1 MIEVA
6 ADKVGIRMGLEKIDH
21 DPDGIRLIGV
31 IRSNPTEDFP
41 LGHLQTFIPGVA
53 HTPIRFGD
61 KPDPVRMLG
70 LARLRGWIR
79 LLGSICLGNLFGDHL
94 FKYI

>member
-1 MIEVA
+1 MVPFDQFSFSIHMIEVA

-53 HTPIRFGD
+53 HCLVQFVWVIY
-61 KPDPVRMLG
+61 
-70 LARLRGWIR
+70 LAIIYLNIFD
-79 LLGSICLGNLFGDHL
+79 L
-94 FKYI
+94 